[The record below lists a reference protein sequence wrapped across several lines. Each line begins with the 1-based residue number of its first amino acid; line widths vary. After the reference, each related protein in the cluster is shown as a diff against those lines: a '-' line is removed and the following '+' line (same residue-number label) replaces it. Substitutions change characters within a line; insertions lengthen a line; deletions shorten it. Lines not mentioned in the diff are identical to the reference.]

1 MDKLTA
7 INGGKELAKILIDCC
22 AKNEAGNSGAQDY
35 IDRMTSESGASQ
47 EENTALKELSE
58 SGERLS
64 ENAGE
69 LIENLKRNIEGN
81 GQIFKAF
88 EDFTQ
93 DVDKISK
100 NNNDLK
106 SRIEIFGEQIRK
118 IMKHMDDISEI
129 SERTNLLSFNASIE
143 AAHAG
148 SAGVGFRI
156 IANEVKKL
164 SENTKKASDEITRMV
179 GSLQDKLEQLSEQSR
194 QNSQLLAS
202 LVTSTKKSKE
212 IVSQMSTETDN
223 NSTCAQNM
231 IELIRHNRKSIDSVL
246 QSVKKRNLE
255 QLKEFADNASQNLI
269 LFNDIISFSI
279 EIDQI
284 FKYLESQERLAQ

>member
-93 DVDKISK
+93 DVDKVSR

-106 SRIEIFGEQIRK
+106 SSIETFGEQIRK

-231 IELIRHNRKSIDSVL
+231 IELISHNRKSIDSVL

>member
-47 EENTALKELSE
+47 EENTALKELFE

-93 DVDKISK
+93 DVDKVSK

-106 SRIEIFGEQIRK
+106 SSIETFGEQIRK

-231 IELIRHNRKSIDSVL
+231 IELISHNRKSIDSVL

>member
-1 MDKLTA
+1 MDRMTA
-7 INGGKELAKILIDCC
+7 INGGKELAKILMDCC
-22 AKNEAGNSGAQDY
+22 AKNAAGNSGAQDY
-35 IDRMTSESGASQ
+35 IDRMQNSSGADN
-47 EENTALKELSE
+47 EENTALRELSD
-58 SGERLS
+58 SGEKLS

-69 LIENLKRNIEGN
+69 LIENFKRNAEGN

-88 EDFTQ
+88 ENFSQ
-93 DVDKISK
+93 DVDKVSR
-100 NNNDLK
+100 NNDSLK
-106 SRIEIFGEQIRK
+106 SSIDNFGEQINK

-164 SENTKKASDEITRMV
+164 SENTKKASDEIAKMV
-179 GSLQDKLEQLSEQSR
+179 GALQDKLEQLSEQSR
-194 QNSQLLAS
+194 QNSKLLAS
-202 LVTSTKKSKE
+202 LVDSTEKSKE
-212 IVSQMSTETDN
+212 IVSRMSAETDS
-223 NSTCAQNM
+223 NSQCAQNM
-231 IELIRHNRKSIDSVL
+231 FELIDHNRRSIDSVL
-246 QSVKKRNLE
+246 QSVKKRNIE

-284 FKYLESQERLAQ
+284 FKYLESQENSAQ

>member
-1 MDKLTA
+1 MDRMTA
-7 INGGKELAKILIDCC
+7 INGGKELAKILMDCC
-22 AKNEAGNSGAQDY
+22 AKNAAGNSGAQDY
-35 IDRMTSESGASQ
+35 IDRMTNGSGADN
-47 EENTALKELSE
+47 EENTALRELSD
-58 SGERLS
+58 SGDKLS

-69 LIENLKRNIEGN
+69 LIENFKRNAEGN

-88 EDFTQ
+88 ENFSQ
-93 DVDKISK
+93 DVDKVSR
-100 NNNDLK
+100 NNNSLK
-106 SRIEIFGEQIRK
+106 SSIDNFGEQIKK

-164 SENTKKASDEITRMV
+164 SEITKMV
-179 GSLQDKLEQLSEQSR
+179 GALQDKLEQLSEQSR
-194 QNSQLLAS
+194 QNSLLLAS
-202 LVTSTKKSKE
+202 LVDSTGKSKE
-212 IVSQMSTETDN
+212 IVSQMSTDTDM
-223 NSTCAQNM
+223 NSQCAQNM
-231 IELIRHNRKSIDSVL
+231 LELIEQNRKSIDSVL
-246 QSVKKRNLE
+246 QSVKKRNIE

-284 FKYLESQERLAQ
+284 FKYLESQEHSAQ

>member
-7 INGGKELAKILIDCC
+7 INGGKELTKILIDCC

-93 DVDKISK
+93 DVDKVSR

-106 SRIEIFGEQIRK
+106 SSIETFGEQIRK

-194 QNSQLLAS
+194 QNSQLLDS

-231 IELIRHNRKSIDSVL
+231 IELISHNRKSIDSVL